1 MSASAGVDFGL
12 DITDP
17 STYADFVWEFGTKA
31 AGSGTPQEM
40 VVANVAIS
48 AFAIVS
54 SYLTL
59 GATLLVLVVSL
70 PLLAVGLLWLAYEVV
85 A

>member
-1 MSASAGVDFGL
+1 MSVGVETDL
-12 DITDP
+12 SVTDP
-17 STYADFVWEFGTKA
+17 RTWADFIWEFGLKA

-40 VVANVAIS
+40 VVANVTIS
-48 AFAIVS
+48 ALAIVS

-85 A
+85 V

>member
-1 MSASAGVDFGL
+1 MSVGVE
-12 DITDP
+12 TDLSVTNP
-17 STYADFVWEFGTKA
+17 RTWADFIWEFGLKA
-31 AGSGTPQEM
+31 AGGGTPQEM

-59 GATLLVLVVSL
+59 GATLLILVVSL
-70 PLLAVGLLWLAYEVV
+70 PLLAIGLIWALWEAVR
-85 A
+85 